1 MNTKLA
7 TEQGARLLATSLA
20 TAAAITTLLAAPLP
34 LHAADKKDATSGFVE
49 KMKEWQD
56 KMTDT
61 FHNAWEGWQTK
72 NDGHS
77 VAAASVDLREQ
88 KDSYMLRLNL
98 PNRDLN
104 KVDIKLEGES
114 LHIAV

>member
-1 MNTKLA
+1 MKTKLA
-7 TEQGARLLATSLA
+7 TERSARLLATSLA
-20 TAAAITTLLAAPLP
+20 TAATLTTLLAAPLP
-34 LHAADKKDATSGFVE
+34 LQAAEKNDATSGFVE

-56 KMTDT
+56 KMSDS
-61 FHNAWEGWQTK
+61 FHNAWEGWRTK

-88 KDSYMLRLNL
+88 KDSYTLRLNL

-104 KVDIKLEGES
+104 K
-114 LHIAV
+114 